1 MSTKIEDY
9 KKCIKVMRSCI
20 TLDQL
25 EVAWILNVNFFKKWK
40 DKKLFHKLS
49 NYHKKYERS

>member
-20 TLDQL
+20 TLDHL

-49 NYHKKYERS
+49 NYHKKYERN